1 MVKAALVGLS
11 CVMMA
16 IASLPVPVEA
26 LKGVGKDLTELEYL
40 GEYRCTAYCGCR
52 KCNGKWYGY
61 PTASGTDYEQGRTI
75 AVDPDV
81 IPLGA
86 EVFIEGYG
94 WFVAEDTGYGIDGLA
109 IDMYYDS
116 HSEALK
122 HGIQYVEVWVKE
134 GAI

>member
-16 IASLPVPVEA
+16 IASLPVPIEEVKTA
-26 LKGVGKDLTELEYL
+26 GKAVVALEYI
-40 GEYRCTAYCGCR
+40 GEAKCTAYCGCR
-52 KCNGKWYGY
+52 KCNGKWYGL

-81 IPLGA
+81 IPLGT
-86 EVFIEGYG
+86 EVFIKGYG

-109 IDMYYDS
+109 VDMYYDS
-116 HSEALK
+116 HNEALQ
-122 HGIQYVEVWVKE
+122 HGVQYVDVWVKE